1 MYTAMHGVG
10 YGYVKELLEHFA
22 LPAVTPVEVQR
33 LPDPTFPTVAF
44 PNPEEKGALTIAMKE
59 ADARGLSLVMATD
72 PDADR
77 FICCEKEREGVR
89 MRSGTCSKGMRSER
103 SSGITCV
110 RTAMDRRGAW

>member
-1 MYTAMHGVG
+1 M
-10 YGYVKELLEHFA
+10 
-22 LPAVTPVEVQR
+22 QR

-89 MRSGTCSKGMRSER
+89 MRE
-103 SSGITCV
+103 
-110 RTAMDRRGAW
+110 W

>member
-33 LPDPTFPTVAF
+33 LPDPTFPTVTF

-89 MRSGTCSKGMRSER
+89 MRE
-103 SSGITCV
+103 
-110 RTAMDRRGAW
+110 W